1 MGNLLDRRFFVED
14 ISRDRQFSST
24 RFFCFEEI
32 SAMKQFS
39 SNSRVKL
46 PVMFEDIYHIAE
58 KSSKKSRLD

>member
-24 RFFCFEEI
+24 RLLCFEEI

-58 KSSKKSRLD
+58 